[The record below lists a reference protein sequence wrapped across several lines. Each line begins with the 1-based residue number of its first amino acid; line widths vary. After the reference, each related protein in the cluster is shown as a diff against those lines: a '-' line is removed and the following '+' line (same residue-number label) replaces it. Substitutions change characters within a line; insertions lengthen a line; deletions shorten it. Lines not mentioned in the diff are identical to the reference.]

1 MLKNVTNKVK
11 ITYPDTLADIFKKYT
26 VIDTVKQSP
35 SNEDSPK
42 KGAPSN
48 LYSPEFSETSGSQI
62 HKKFASSGK
71 FSGLMTPTT
80 PKSNKKPSRNNLT
93 SSLSAIQKP

>member
-26 VIDTVKQSP
+26 VVDVVKQSP

-42 KGAPSN
+42 KGAPN
-48 LYSPEFSETSGSQI
+48 LYSPEFDETSGSQR
-62 HKKFASSGK
+62 H
-71 FSGLMTPTT
+71 
-80 PKSNKKPSRNNLT
+80 
-93 SSLSAIQKP
+93 